1 MSAAAE
7 MEMIPVPRVG
17 VRFPLALPR
26 PRGFKPADPGTWPS
40 IPGRLEFVRGELL
53 YMPPCGEEQSA
64 VTSFVTTEL
73 TLWARRHPGFE
84 VGSNEAGIHLDGDVR
99 GADAAVWK
107 STGKQRTKGFGRTAP
122 LLAVEVQGKD
132 DTVESLREKAEWY
145 LEHGTPTVWIVLPD
159 SEAVLV
165 ITSTTEKRIRD
176 RMPAPAGL
184 AGLTPLVRDL
194 LS

>member
-1 MSAAAE
+1 
-7 MEMIPVPRVG
+7 MIPVPRVG
-17 VRFPLALPR
+17 VRFPLALHR
-26 PRGFKPADPGTWPS
+26 PRGFKPAEPGTWPS

-53 YMPPCGEEQSA
+53 
-64 VTSFVTTEL
+64 
-73 TLWARRHPGFE
+73 
-84 VGSNEAGIHLDGDVR
+84 LDGDVR

-107 STGKQRTKGFGRTAP
+107 STGKQRTKGFRRTAP
-122 LLAVEVQGKD
+122 LLAVGVQGKD

-165 ITSTTEKRIRD
+165 ITSTTEKRVRD